1 MKPGD
6 LCMTRNKMNGSKYF
20 PAGTMCLIL
29 GPAQTDEGREFDCLA
44 VMIGGWVEDIHPANL
59 EPIDE
64 PV

>member
-1 MKPGD
+1 
-6 LCMTRNKMNGSKYF
+6 MNGSKYF

-44 VMIGGWVEDIHPANL
+44 VMIDGLVEDIHPSNL